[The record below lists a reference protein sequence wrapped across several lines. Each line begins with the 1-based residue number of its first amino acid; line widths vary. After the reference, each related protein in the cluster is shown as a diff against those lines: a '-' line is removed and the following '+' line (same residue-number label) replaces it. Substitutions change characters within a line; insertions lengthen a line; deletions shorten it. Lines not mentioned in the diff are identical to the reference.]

1 MACSPEVLRGVPL
14 FSNLDDDELHVL
26 AGQVELRQFAAR
38 QRIFRISD
46 PGERAYIVVSGEVR
60 VTVLDEDQQE
70 IVLQEPLPGDYF
82 GFASMLEQ
90 TPHQAEATAVT
101 EVSCIEMD
109 RQDFQKLFE
118 QRPHAMLDIMAF
130 LGRQLHNAHQLVR
143 ARSLRPPDEVIEEQY
158 TFGERIA
165 DMVAAFGGSWSFII
179 LFLVVMIVYTIINI
193 VLAGRAWDPYP
204 FILLNLF
211 LSALAAI
218 QAPVIMMSQNRQ
230 DKKDRIRSEMDFDV
244 NRHARVE
251 LQGVA
256 QKLNNIG
263 ERIGDIEELLRDKAK

>member
-1 MACSPEVLRGVPL
+1 MACSAEVLRGVPL
-14 FSNLDDDELHVL
+14 FSNLDDDELQVL

-70 IVLQEPLPGDYF
+70 IVLQEPVRGDYF

-130 LGRQLHNAHQLVR
+130 LGRQLHNAHQLAR
-143 ARSLRPPDEVIEEQY
+143 ARSCARPMKSSKSNTRLASESP
-158 TFGERIA
+158 T
-165 DMVAAFGGSWSFII
+165 VAAFGGSWSFII
-179 LFLVVMIVYTIINI
+179 LFLVVMTVYTIINI
-193 VLAGRAWDPYP
+193 VLGGRAWDPYP

-263 ERIGDIEELLRDKAK
+263 DRIGDIEELLRDKVK